1 MNLVKML
8 KHAEKFTIDN
18 SPAILTAIGI
28 TGTVAT
34 AYLSG
39 KAAIKANQILQETA
53 ELHALELNDRFRLQ
67 EQLRLTWKE
76 FVPPVVTGL
85 ITVSAIFGA
94 NRIGSKRAAAMATA
108 YSLSERAFM
117 EYKDK
122 VVEKVGAKKEQEVRD
137 EVAQDRVDRNPVENN
152 TVIITDGGEVLCYDQ
167 YTGRYFKSSME
178 SLKRAENAVNY
189 TINHR
194 DYASLSDFYDE
205 IGLPST
211 GVSDE
216 VGWTTDQLLEIQF
229 STVLSEDGRPCI
241 AIDFNHRPIRGFD
254 QYGSC

>member
-39 KAAIKANQILQETA
+39 KAAIRAHEILVMSDEINYPDRA
-53 ELHALELNDRFRLQ
+53 EWKKEVELV
-67 EQLRLTWKE
+67 WKE
-76 FVPPVVTGL
+76 FIPPVVTGL

-108 YSLSERAFM
+108 YSLSERAFT
-117 EYKDK
+117 EYKEK
-122 VVEKVGAKKEQEVRD
+122 VVEKVGANKEREVRD
-137 EVAQDRVDRNPVENN
+137 ELAQDRVNRNPADDKS
-152 TVIITDGGEVLCYDQ
+152 VIITGNGDVLCYDQ
-167 YTGRYFKSSME
+167 YTGRYFEASMDTLLSAKNE
-178 SLKRAENAVNY
+178 
-189 TINHR
+189 INHQILHQG
-194 DYASLSDFYDE
+194 YASLTDFFHE
-205 IGLPST
+205 LGLEKTS
-211 GVSDE
+211 VSDE
-216 VGWTTDQLLEIQF
+216 VGWNTDQLLELDI
-229 STVLSEDGRPCI
+229 STTLSKDNRPCL

-254 QYGSC
+254 QFGC